1 MVLVIGLMM
10 LAVGIGECKV
20 PRWADKLAKAT
31 MGIYLVHL
39 LFVSAANFGL
49 AKFGHSS
56 LPWYLGFGVTIIL
69 YIVSYLTVCCLPKV
83 MRG

>member
-1 MVLVIGLMM
+1 MALVIGLIA
-10 LAVGIGECKV
+10 LAVSIGECKV

-39 LFVSAANFGL
+39 LFTSAANFAL
-49 AKFGHSS
+49 ARIGH
-56 LPWYLGFGVTIIL
+56 LPLPGYLGFGLSIVL
-69 YIVSYLTVCCLPKV
+69 YAMSYLTVCCLPKV